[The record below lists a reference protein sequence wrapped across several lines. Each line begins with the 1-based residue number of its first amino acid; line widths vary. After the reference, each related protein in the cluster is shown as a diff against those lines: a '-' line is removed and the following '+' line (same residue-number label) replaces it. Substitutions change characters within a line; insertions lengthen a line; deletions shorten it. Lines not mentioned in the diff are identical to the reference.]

1 MPVPSNKLLIY
12 TLVVGMP
19 LFTLL
24 GLMEMPLAGV
34 LGIGFLL
41 VLLVA
46 LDMPGAGASL
56 RRLRVELPQVI
67 RTTKGR
73 LFELPVLLVNEG
85 LMANK
90 VKVGVPLPQE
100 IYGETCVL
108 DLTLKNDV
116 ERNVSR
122 WELLALERG
131 RFRLGKLYLEGVS
144 TLGFWLGR
152 RSVEVAVE
160 VRVYPD
166 LSHER
171 KVLVPLFFRRGAI
184 GVHQV
189 RQIGKGREFEQLRAY
204 APGDG
209 YEDVYWKGT
218 AKRRYPVT
226 KMFQLER
233 TQEVYV
239 VVDCSRRS
247 RRKLEGLM
255 GGAEAGTVAKTQLE
269 RYIQAALVLALA
281 AQQQS
286 DRFGLMVFSDKVQRV
301 IPAGGGRA
309 HYDVIRDVL
318 YTLQAESVSPDF
330 DELFVQIGNRVRHRA
345 LMLILTDLGEPW
357 LAESFVDGVSLVS
370 KRHVVLTHMLGQK
383 EVRPMFGEKDTVADD
398 DDLYARLAGQLM
410 WNDLQET
417 MRLLKQRGVHLT
429 SSTQESLV
437 ADVVSEY
444 LKVKKRQLI

>member
-12 TLVVGMP
+12 TLVVGIP

-24 GLMEMPLAGV
+24 GLMEVPLAGV
-34 LGIGFLL
+34 VGIGVMLAL
-41 VLLVA
+41 VVA
-46 LDMPGAGASL
+46 MDMPGAAASL
-56 RRLRVELPQVI
+56 RRLKVEVPKVI

-73 LFELPVLLVNEG
+73 KFELPLVVVNG
-85 LMANK
+85 GMLAK
-90 VKVGVPLPQE
+90 RIKVGLPLPEE
-100 IYGETCVL
+100 IDGEKSVL
-108 DLTLKNDV
+108 DWKLRNDD
-116 ERNVSR
+116 ERNGTK
-122 WELLALERG
+122 WELLAVERG
-131 RFRLGKLYLEGVS
+131 SFKMERLYFEGIS
-144 TLGFWLGR
+144 GLGFWLGR
-152 RSVEVAVE
+152 RAIEVLVEVK
-160 VRVYPD
+160 VYPD

-171 KVLVPLFFRRGAI
+171 SVLAPLFFRRGTI

-218 AKRRYPVT
+218 AKRRFPVT

-239 VVDCSRRS
+239 AVDCSRRS
-247 RRKLEGLM
+247 RRRLEGLI
-255 GGAEAGTVAKTQLE
+255 GHEEAGMVAKTQLE

-286 DRFGLMVFSDKVQRV
+286 DRFGLLVFSDKVQRV
-301 IPAGGGRA
+301 IPAGSGRA

-318 YTLQAESVSPDF
+318 YTLQAQAVSPDF
-330 DELFVQIGNRVRHRA
+330 DELFVQIGNRMRQRA
-345 LMLILTDLGEPW
+345 LLLILTDLGEPW
-357 LAESFVDGVSLVS
+357 LAESFVEGVSLVS
-370 KRHVVLTHMLGQK
+370 RRHVVLTHMLGQK
-383 EVRPMFGEKDTVADD
+383 EVRPMFGDGDRVEDD
-398 DDLYARLAGQLM
+398 DELYGRLAGQLM